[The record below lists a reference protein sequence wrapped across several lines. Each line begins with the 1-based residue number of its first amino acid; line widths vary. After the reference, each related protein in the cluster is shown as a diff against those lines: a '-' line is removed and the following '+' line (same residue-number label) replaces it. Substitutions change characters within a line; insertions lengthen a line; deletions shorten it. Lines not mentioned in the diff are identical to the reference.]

1 MYRYRMEDCCP
12 YWVDFELDGDV
23 VHNVK
28 FNGGCNG
35 NLKAIAKIADGKT
48 VDELAAVWEG
58 NTCGRKKTSCAD
70 QFIKGMRACQAG
82 EPSFELKNNSKG
94 LRP

>member
-1 MYRYRMEDCCP
+1 MYRYRLEDCCP
-12 YWVDFELDGDV
+12 YWVDFEHDGDV

-35 NLKAIAKIADGKT
+35 NLKAIAKISEGRT
-48 VDELAAVWEG
+48 VDELASYWEG
-58 NTCGRKKTSCAD
+58 NTCGRKQTSCAE

-82 EPSFELKNNSKG
+82 VPPFVLKNNSKG